1 MENIRINHFFR
12 ILDDIEMYEQ
22 QIPFEL
28 MDYVALSS
36 FINMFSYKAI
46 QDNIFGELNAS
57 KFRKLN

>member
-1 MENIRINHFFR
+1 MLFFR

-36 FINMFSYKAI
+36 FLNMFSYKAI
-46 QDNIFGELNAS
+46 QDNIFGKLNAS
-57 KFRKLN
+57 SFIEI